1 MLKKTASQYTPLSV
15 IHNSVWCVRSVN
27 NSKPFFKATDILFV

>member
-15 IHNSVWCVRSVN
+15 VHISVWCVRSVYN
-27 NSKPFFKATDILFV
+27 NNDVKIS